1 MSEKRTSRTKQKT
14 PSALVSTLPAN
25 KAEKVQAEQ
34 ARLMGLFTGA
44 DANKL
49 DFIRAEVQKLAWL
62 NVSIVELQKEIDDTG
77 SVVEYNHGGGQTGV
91 TTNPACKLLVDYQK
105 LSNATFRALLP
116 VLPEKREEFDK
127 LYWFLQDARTPEE
140 IAAEEAEEEAR
151 EKAEEER
158 RNAEFAAAKKRLDE
172 MHKKYGNGQ

>member
-1 MSEKRTSRTKQKT
+1 MSEKRTSRTKPKT
-14 PSALVSTLPAN
+14 PAALVSTLPAN
-25 KAEKVQAEQ
+25 KAERVQAEQ

-105 LSNATFRALLP
+105 LSNVTFRALLP
-116 VLPEKREEFDK
+116 VLPEGVSDYDPLAEFK
-127 LYWFLQDARTPEE
+127 LDIEPLSKEE
-140 IAAEEAEEEAR
+140 IERVSNEAR
-151 EKAEEER
+151 ELILRYEGR
-158 RNAEFAAAKKRLDE
+158 RNDREQLSE
-172 MHKKYGNGQ
+172 